1 VCAIAARMEHGV
13 ALVALDALGLSR
25 APFHETFHANG
36 KQRYMTITERSD
48 RNRLSRGAHRRL
60 TAMVVELAHNRS

>member
-1 VCAIAARMEHGV
+1 MEHGT
-13 ALVALDALGLSR
+13 ALVALDALGSSK

-36 KQRYMTITERSD
+36 KQRFMTITERGD

-60 TAMVVELAHNRS
+60 AAIVVELAHNRS